1 MIHPQPVTPASID
14 VARAERHLL
23 PNGAALYLLPA
34 DEFEVLRVSF
44 VFRAGS
50 AVQQVPFSASTT
62 ANLLSEGTRS
72 MTARRIAEQLDFY
85 GSWYDVN
92 LDRDYAYINFAML
105 SKFAVET
112 LRIAAEILLHPTF
125 PEEELRT
132 YCAKRR
138 QRLEIDR
145 TKVDVEA
152 REAFAAALFGARHPY
167 GTSSPAEAYDRL
179 TRGEVEAF
187 YRRYYTAERCIVVCS
202 GRIGPTERAAVEAL
216 RAAAR
221 DLKEGLLDTVVTAPI
236 DKETVQSDD
245 FRFTGHTEF
254 FGAEFG
260 GEPMMIMCSDI
271 LRVGLVTKHI
281 PVSEI
286 SRSITREK
294 IVADLLTL
302 RRSLVE
308 DFGVVEPRIA
318 VMALNP
324 HAGDGGLLG
333 REEEEI
339 IRPAIVE
346 AFSKG
351 VLAFGPFAADGLFA
365 GGGYTRY
372 DGILAMYHDQGLA
385 PFKSLSP
392 DGVNFTAGL
401 PVVRTSPDHGTAY
414 DIAGQDKADAQSM
427 RSAIYAA
434 IDIVEHRRAWTEWSR
449 NPLQRAERE
458 KGGRDIS
465 VKDLPQT
472 ERED

>member
-50 AVQQVPFSASTT
+50 AVQQAPFSASTA

-72 MTARRIAEQLDFY
+72 MTAREIAEQLDFY

-187 YRRYYTAERCIVVCS
+187 FRRYYTSERCIVVCS

-216 RAAAR
+216 AGALPRGTESSAAAFPPIETTHDVR
-221 DLKEGLLDTVVTAPI
+221 VAHPGAVQSSLRIGRLLFPRQHPDFVGMQVVATALGGYFGSRLMQNLREEHGYTYGVVAAMVNFEREGYFAVATQVGTDVTQPALEACYAEIERLRTEPMPEEELALVKNMMAGEMMRILDGPFGIADVTIENILCGTDNGIIDENLRRIRAMTPADVQRLARKYLAREELVTVV
-236 DKETVQSDD
+236 
-245 FRFTGHTEF
+245 
-254 FGAEFG
+254 
-260 GEPMMIMCSDI
+260 
-271 LRVGLVTKHI
+271 
-281 PVSEI
+281 
-286 SRSITREK
+286 
-294 IVADLLTL
+294 
-302 RRSLVE
+302 
-308 DFGVVEPRIA
+308 
-318 VMALNP
+318 
-324 HAGDGGLLG
+324 AGD
-333 REEEEI
+333 
-339 IRPAIVE
+339 
-346 AFSKG
+346 F
-351 VLAFGPFAADGLFA
+351 
-365 GGGYTRY
+365 
-372 DGILAMYHDQGLA
+372 
-385 PFKSLSP
+385 
-392 DGVNFTAGL
+392 
-401 PVVRTSPDHGTAY
+401 
-414 DIAGQDKADAQSM
+414 
-427 RSAIYAA
+427 
-434 IDIVEHRRAWTEWSR
+434 
-449 NPLQRAERE
+449 
-458 KGGRDIS
+458 
-465 VKDLPQT
+465 
-472 ERED
+472 